1 MKKIVW
7 GLCLLGVSTPGFAA
21 FFQQTDE
28 EVAAA
33 KAESP
38 VKVNIQGAETV
49 LADNL
54 RAFMPSLR
62 NLKCD
67 SSSDRVERFIESA
80 TEKLQEGAEAMGYY
94 AARFNV
100 TPVQQG
106 NCLALHVAVQ
116 PGEPVRV
123 TQIEVQVTGT
133 GKDLAEFRK
142 ITATPPY
149 QPGDVLVHQKY
160 EDFKSSLNRTA
171 NNLGFFDAE
180 YLIRE
185 IRVDPDTRQAQ
196 VRLHFDTGARYQV
209 GKVKVEQDVLG
220 DKYLNRYLRVREG
233 DTYNA
238 DNLLKQQRILEGSGY
253 YSDVQVS
260 GAYQQAEN
268 GVVPVGITAQR
279 RKRYTYTGQVG
290 YGTDTG
296 FRVET
301 GMEAHWVNNKGHKLN
316 AKGTLAENEQS
327 VEGTYKVPLWHPE
340 HEYTSLS
347 GGWQH
352 TDNDDIASEG
362 IKVGVDYNRR
372 SQDDWQQTVFINY
385 LDETTQ
391 VTGEPETRSQLT
403 LGGVRV
409 KKTKTDDLLF
419 PTQGWQLAAEVQGA
433 REGVLSDQSIL
444 QGKVNGKS
452 LHTVEGGGKLIVQGS
467 AGTTLS
473 DELDEMPKSLRFFA
487 GGQNSVRG
495 YDFESLGETNAA
507 GEVIGGKHLLTTS
520 AEYEHSLQDKWSA
533 AAFVDAGNAFDN
545 TSNLSM
551 KVGAGFG
558 VRYKSPLGPIR
569 ADIAAPKD
577 DPGDVHFYFSLGPD
591 L

>member
-7 GLCLLGVSTPGFAA
+7 SLCLLGASTPAQAA

-28 EVAAA
+28 EAAAA

-38 VKVNIQGAETV
+38 VKVSVQGADTA

-54 RAFMPSLR
+54 KAFMPSLR

-67 SSSDRVERFIESA
+67 SGADRVGRFIESA
-80 TEKLQEGAEAMGYY
+80 SEKLQEGAEAMGYY
-94 AARFNV
+94 AARFNL
-100 TPVQQG
+100 TPTQQG
-106 NCLALHVAVQ
+106 NCLALHLAVQ

-123 TQIEVQVTGT
+123 TQVEVQVTGA

-149 QPGDVLVHQKY
+149 QSGDVLVHQRY
-160 EDFKSSLNRTA
+160 EDFKASLNRTA
-171 NNLGFFDAE
+171 NNLGFFAAE
-180 YLIRE
+180 YVVRE
-185 IRVDPDTRQAQ
+185 IKVNPDTRQAQ
-196 VRLHFDTGARYQV
+196 VHLHFDTGKRYQV
-209 GKVKVEQDVLG
+209 GKVKVEQDVLA
-220 DKYLNRYLRVREG
+220 DKYLQRYLRVREG

-238 DNLLKQQRILEGSGY
+238 ENLLKQQRILEGSGY

-260 GAYQQAEN
+260 GDYQQADK
-268 GVVPVGITAQR
+268 GGVPVEITAQR
-279 RKRYTYTGQVG
+279 RKRYSYTGQVG

-301 GMEAHWVNNKGHKLN
+301 GMDAHWVNNKGHKLSGK
-316 AKGTLAENEQS
+316 AVVAQNEQS
-327 VEGTYKVPLWHPE
+327 VEGTYKVPLWQPE
-340 HEYTSLS
+340 HEYASLS
-347 GGWQH
+347 AGWQH
-352 TDNDDIASEG
+352 SDNSDIESDAL
-362 IKVGVDYNRR
+362 KVGVDYNRR
-372 SQDDWQQTVFINY
+372 NDADWQQTVFVNF

-391 VTGEPETRSQLT
+391 VKSGAETRSQLT

-433 REGVLSDQSIL
+433 LEGALSDQSVL
-444 QGKVNGKS
+444 QGKATGKY
-452 LHTVEGGGKLIVQGS
+452 LHTRAQGDKLVLQGA
-467 AGTTLS
+467 AGTTLTN
-473 DELDEMPKSLRFFA
+473 ELDEMPKSLRFFA
-487 GGQNSVRG
+487 GGQTSVRG

-507 GEVIGGKHLLTTS
+507 GEVVGGKHLLTTS
-520 AEYEHSLQDKWSA
+520 VEYEHPLQDNWSA

-545 TSNLSM
+545 AAHLSM

-558 VRYKSPLGPIR
+558 ARYKSPLGPIR
-569 ADIAAPKD
+569 VDIAAPSD
-577 DPGDVHFYFSLGPD
+577 DVRDVHFYVSLGPD